1 VGVVAAVIAVAVIAG
16 VVVLVKGSSGTGSGH
31 AASGSAA
38 SRHGRAHHSH
48 VSSQASEPST
58 PAVSPAETQ
67 VIVLNGTGSAGLAHR
82 LSTSLQEGGY
92 SQATPQNGAPPGTV
106 QTTVVEYAP
115 GHRAEA
121 AGVAHALGVSKVQVI
136 EGSVASLAG
145 SAKVVVVAG
154 LDKATPA
161 GTGEASSGAATS
173 SSPSPSSNEAA
184 P

>member
-1 VGVVAAVIAVAVIAG
+1 MIAVAVIAA

-31 AASGSAA
+31 TAGASAA
-38 SRHGRAHHSH
+38 SRHGRAHQSDANSH
-48 VSSQASEPST
+48 ASESST

-67 VIVLNGTGSAGLAHR
+67 VIVLNGTGTAGLAHR

-92 SQATPQNGAPPGTV
+92 SQATPQNGAPPGTL
-106 QTTVVEYAP
+106 QTTVVEYVP

-121 AGVAHALGVSKVQVI
+121 AGVAHALGVSRVRVI
-136 EGSVASLAG
+136 EGSVAPLAG

-161 GTGEASSGAATS
+161 GASEASSGAGTS